1 MNRRLLL
8 GSADELVVQRVS
20 SVAEEL
26 GDELVHV
33 CSTSAE
39 VADAVAGFRP
49 DVLIV
54 SETLGPIPVLD
65 LVRQIA
71 RQDPFVGILLLSSTS
86 DPELFRVA
94 MEAGAR
100 SIAPLGFTIDDLG
113 QRIESAA
120 SWAGIVRSHIAGDT
134 ARSLGSGHV
143 LVLAGSKG
151 GVGTS
156 TIAVHTA
163 LEAAAAGRRTCLVD
177 LDLQSGDLATLLNIA
192 HRRDITDLIGLV
204 GEISGQTL
212 DDVLYRHSSG
222 LHVLLAPSEGERGE
236 EITEAVGRAVIGA
249 LKSRFDVV
257 VLDVGSVL
265 TPAGASAV
273 EIADRAVLV
282 ATPDVLSMR
291 GCRRT
296 ARLWERL
303 RLRPEKD
310 VTVLLNRISRSVEVQ
325 PELAARLARLP
336 ISEFGVPASFRAFEA
351 AANTGDPGRL
361 VDRDTR
367 RALARVAEALG
378 VRQAPEPV
386 PASGRRAARK
396 RDAGQAAIEFM
407 GLLPL
412 LGILL
417 GCLVQGALVGYSHVL
432 AGQAAS
438 AAARVAVSPEHG
450 YGDIS
455 ARALDELPGA
465 WKDGARVT
473 LGGSTGGDPRWG
485 DPDAEVTVEVRTPTF
500 IPGVAQLFGDAL
512 TATSTAQMR
521 FEGRLP

>member
-20 SVAEEL
+20 SVCEEL

-33 CSTSAE
+33 CVTSNE
-39 VADAVAGFRP
+39 VPDAVSGFQP
-49 DVLIV
+49 DVLILAE
-54 SETLGPIPVLD
+54 SLGPVPVLD
-65 LVRQIA
+65 LIRQIA

-120 SWAGIVRSHIAGDT
+120 AWAGIVRSHIAGDT
-134 ARSLGSGHV
+134 SRVLGSGHV
-143 LVLAGSKG
+143 VALAGSKG

-156 TIAVHTA
+156 TLAVHTA
-163 LEAAAAGRRTCLVD
+163 LEAAADGRRTCLVD
-177 LDLQSGDLATLLNIA
+177 LDLQTGDLSTLLNIS
-192 HRRDITDLIGLV
+192 HRRDVTDLIGLV

-212 DDVLYRHSSG
+212 DDVLFRHTSG
-222 LHVLLAPSEGERGE
+222 LHVLLGPREGERAE

-257 VLDVGSVL
+257 VVDVGSVL

-296 ARLWERL
+296 ARLWDRL

-310 VTVLLNRISRSVEVQ
+310 VTVLLNRISRGVEVQ
-325 PELAARLARLP
+325 PDLAARLARLP
-336 ISEFGVPASFRAFEA
+336 ISEVGVPASFRSFEA
-351 AANTGDPGRL
+351 AANTGDPQRL

-367 RALARVAEALG
+367 RALARVAESLG
-378 VRQAPEPV
+378 VRQ
-386 PASGRRAARK
+386 PAETARRSAETGRRAARR
-396 RDAGQAAIEFM
+396 RDAGQVAIEFM

-412 LGILL
+412 LGIVLA
-417 GCLVQGALVGYSHVL
+417 CLVQGVLIGYGHVL
-432 AGQAAS
+432 AGQAAA
-438 AAARVAVSPEHG
+438 AAARVAVSPDRSD
-450 YGDIS
+450 GDIE
-455 ARALDELPGA
+455 ARARQELPGA
-465 WKDGARVT
+465 WQDGLTVT
-473 LGGSTGGDPRWG
+473 VGDRWS
-485 DPDAEVTVEVRTPTF
+485 DPDSEVTVRVTTPSF
-500 IPGVAQLFGDAL
+500 IPGVTGLFGDAL
-512 TATSTAQMR
+512 IAESTAQMR
-521 FEGRLP
+521 FEGRRP

>member
-8 GSADELVVQRVS
+8 GSADELTVQRVS

-33 CSTSAE
+33 CSTSGA
-39 VADAVAGFRP
+39 VADAIAGFRP

-65 LVRQIA
+65 LIRQIS

-120 SWAGIVRSHIAGDT
+120 SWAGIVRSHIAGDQ

-143 LVLAGSKG
+143 VVLAGSKG

-177 LDLQSGDLATLLNIA
+177 LDLQSGDLATLLNIT

-204 GEISGQTL
+204 GDISGQTL
-212 DDVLYRHSSG
+212 DDVLFRHSSG
-222 LHVLLAPSEGERGE
+222 LNVLLAPREGERGE
-236 EITEAVGRAVIGA
+236 EITEAVGRAVLGA

-351 AANTGDPGRL
+351 AANTGEPQRL

-378 VRQAPEPV
+378 ARQPV
-386 PASGRRAARK
+386 ESTGRRAARK
-396 RDAGQAAIEFM
+396 RDAGQAAVELM
-407 GLLPL
+407 GLLPI

-417 GCLVQGALVGYSHVL
+417 ACLVQGVLIGYSHVL

-438 AAARVAVSPEHG
+438 AAARVSVSPEYG
-450 YGDIS
+450 FGDID
-455 ARALDELPGA
+455 ARAREQLPGA
-465 WKDGARVT
+465 WKDGAEVT
-473 LGGSTGGDPRWG
+473 LGGGGGDPRWG
-485 DPDAEVTVEVRTPTF
+485 DPDSEVTVVVQTPAF
-500 IPGVAQLFGDAL
+500 IPGVEALFGDAL
-512 TATSTAQMR
+512 RARSTAQMR

>member
-8 GSADELVVQRVS
+8 GSADETVVQRVS

-33 CSTSAE
+33 CASSAQ
-39 VADAVAGFRP
+39 VGSALSGFRP

-54 SETLGPIPVLD
+54 TENLGPVPVLD
-65 LVRQIA
+65 LIRQIA

-113 QRIESAA
+113 RRIDSAA
-120 SWAGIVRSHIAGDT
+120 SWAGIVRSHIAGD
-134 ARSLGSGHV
+134 ASRVLGSGHV
-143 LVLAGSKG
+143 VVLAGSKG

-177 LDLQSGDLATLLNIA
+177 LDLQCGDLGTLLNVS

-204 GEISGQTL
+204 GDISAQTL
-212 DDVLYRHSSG
+212 EDVLFRHPSG
-222 LHVLLAPSEGERGE
+222 LNVLLAPREGERGE

-257 VLDVGSVL
+257 VLDIGSVL
-265 TPAGASAV
+265 TPAGACAV

-303 RLRPEKD
+303 RLRPEQD

-336 ISEFGVPASFRAFEA
+336 ISEVGVPAAFRAFEA
-351 AANTGDPGRL
+351 AANTGEPDRL

-367 RALARVAEALG
+367 RALTRVAEALG
-378 VRQAPEPV
+378 ARQPPEPV
-386 PASGRRAARK
+386 PASGRRARR
-396 RDAGQAAIEFM
+396 RDGGQAAVELM
-407 GLLPL
+407 GLLPVLGVL
-412 LGILL
+412 LLALL
-417 GCLVQGALVGYSHVL
+417 QGAAIGYGQIL
-432 AGQAAS
+432 AGQAAA
-438 AAARVAVSPEHG
+438 AAARVAVSPRSSFAE
-450 YGDIS
+450 IE
-455 ARALDELPGA
+455 ARALQELPAG
-465 WKDGARVT
+465 WQDGAVVT
-473 LGGSTGGDPRWG
+473 LGGSTGDPRWD
-485 DPDAEVTVEVRTPTF
+485 DPDAEVTVEIHTPALM
-500 IPGVAQLFGDAL
+500 PGTDGLFGDAL
-512 TATSTAQMR
+512 TVSSSAQLR
-521 FEGRLP
+521 FEGWVS